1 MQRFKPAHGARLIS
15 RRYWLAALAGGMEVS
30 LPMEPVEPVDG
41 LVEEDPGVVLVVSAA
56 FLHPASA
63 SAAARA
69 SATAIPVF
77 SVGACISV
85 FLFKRGA
92 ADCQPQAN
100 LWVHR
105 PLVA

>member
-1 MQRFKPAHGARLIS
+1 MA
-15 RRYWLAALAGGMEVS
+15 VS
-30 LPMEPVEPVDG
+30 LPMEPVEPVDGLVDG

-85 FLFKRGA
+85 FLFKMGA